1 MGSLS
6 DQHVITAPRGSYF
19 FYGTLSHP
27 PLLRQILNLD
37 GEPHLRPAKVFG
49 CECKLWGPYP
59 ALMETDDPTDVVHG
73 YVYRVETEAH
83 ARRLAEYET
92 GNYRAESCRVTY
104 TDDTGTREEE
114 EEEGY
119 TFKFVGDREDLD
131 EGRFDLD
138 VWLRRIRKRTGN
150 PTLDQAANNTELKTF
165 EVYTVQF
172 VGQPNHVALYI
183 ETQPNEGVERGKGVK
198 YDVTGTIL
206 MGMEF
211 RKQDCEDPVLDATY
225 VPDSKEK
232 VAAIAVGDLE
242 RFEAE
247 CCEAVAP
254 PSSQVFLNGRRK
266 DPSKPLY
273 RCNHWVDDVV
283 KLTFEKRL
291 FKV

>member
-1 MGSLS
+1 MSSLS
-6 DQHVITAPRGSYF
+6 DQGLIAAPTGPYF

-37 GEPHLRPAKVFG
+37 DEPSLRPARIVG

-59 ALMETDDPTDVVHG
+59 ALVDATNPQSVVNG

-83 ARRLAEYET
+83 ARRLADYET
-92 GNYRAESCRVTY
+92 GNYCAECCHVT
-104 TDDTGTREEE
+104 
-114 EEEGY
+114 
-119 TFKFVGDREDLD
+119 EDLD

-138 VWLRRIRKRTGN
+138 VWLRRIEKRAGN
-150 PTLDQAANNTELKTF
+150 STSNRAPNTEPKSF
-165 EVYTVQF
+165 EVYRVQF
-172 VGQPNHVALYI
+172 VGQPSHVALYI
-183 ETQPNEGVERGKGVK
+183 ETQPNAEVERGKGVK

-211 RKQDCEDPVLDATY
+211 RKQDSEGPVLGVTY
-225 VPDSKEK
+225 VPGSKEK
-232 VAAIAVGDLE
+232 VATIAAGDLG
-242 RFEAE
+242 RFETE

-254 PSSQVFLNGRRK
+254 PASQVFLNGRRK
-266 DPSKPLY
+266 DSSKPLY

-283 KLTFEKRL
+283 KLALKKGI